1 MILLPAIDLYKGN
14 VVRLRKGEFSDST
27 VFPDAPEE
35 AALRFRQAGAECI
48 HVIDLEGAE
57 YGRPIHANILPGL
70 KRHGMRIHFGG
81 GLRTPGA
88 IETALIAGAD
98 AVYVGSALADPALA
112 ATIFARFADRI
123 IPAVDV
129 RGDRTAVDGWK
140 TTTHETPEQSVERL
154 TALGWK
160 TFLVTSVERDGC
172 GLGPDIALYER
183 ILTLFPELSILAAG
197 GTSTLSDIRALRET
211 GLAGAVLGR
220 ALYDG
225 KLDLARA
232 FAEASAC

>member
-1 MILLPAIDLYKGN
+1 MILLPAIDLYKGA
-14 VVRLRKGEFSDST
+14 VIRLRKGEFSDST
-27 VFPDAPEE
+27 VFPDAPGD

-57 YGRPIHANILPGL
+57 CGRPVHANILPGL
-70 KRHGMRIHFGG
+70 KHYGMRIHFGG
-81 GLRTPGA
+81 GLRTA
-88 IETALIAGAD
+88 ESIETALNAGAD
-98 AVYVGSALADPALA
+98 ALYVGSALADPALA
-112 ATIFARFADRI
+112 AVLFARFNERI

-129 RGDRTAVDGWK
+129 RDSRTAIDGWK
-140 TTTHETPEQSVERL
+140 TTTRETPEQSIGRL
-154 TALGWK
+154 ADLGWK

-183 ILTLFPELSILAAG
+183 ILTLFPGISILAAG
-197 GTSTLSDIRALRET
+197 GTSTVSDIRALRET

-225 KLDLARA
+225 KLDLAEA

>member
-35 AALRFRQAGAECI
+35 AALRFRQAGAECV

-57 YGRPIHANILPGL
+57 CGRPVHANILPRL
-70 KRHGMRIHFGG
+70 KRHGVRIHFGG
-81 GLRTPGA
+81 GLRTPES
-88 IETALIAGAD
+88 IETALNAGAD
-98 AVYVGSALADPALA
+98 AVYVGSALADPLLA
-112 ATIFARFADRI
+112 ESLFAHFADRI

-129 RGDRTAVDGWK
+129 RCGRTAVEGWK
-140 TTTHETPEQSVERL
+140 TTTHETPEQSVGRL
-154 TALGWK
+154 AALDWK

-183 ILTLFPELSILAAG
+183 ILALFPGLSLLAAG
-197 GTSTLSDIRALRET
+197 GISSMTDIRALKKT
-211 GLAGAVLGR
+211 GLAGAVIGR

-225 KLDLARA
+225 KLDLASA

>member
-1 MILLPAIDLYKGN
+1 MILLPAIDLYKGA

-27 VFPDAPEE
+27 VFPEAPED
-35 AALRFRQAGAECI
+35 AVLRFRQAGAESI

-57 YGRPIHANILPGL
+57 CGRPVHANVLPDL
-70 KRHGMRIHFGG
+70 KRHGLRIHFGG
-81 GLRTPGA
+81 GLRTAGS
-88 IETALIAGAD
+88 IETALNAGAD
-98 AVYVGSALADPALA
+98 AVYVGSALADPSLA
-112 ATIFARFADRI
+112 ATLFARFAERI

-129 RGDRTAVDGWK
+129 RGGRTAVDGWK
-140 TTTHETPEQSVERL
+140 TTTRETPEQSVERL

-160 TFLVTSVERDGC
+160 TLLVTSVERDGC
-172 GLGPDIALYER
+172 GLGPDVALYER
-183 ILTLFPELSILAAG
+183 ILTLFPGLSILAAG

-232 FAEASAC
+232 FAEASEC

>member
-35 AALRFRQAGAECI
+35 AAIRFRQAGAECI

-57 YGRPIHANILPGL
+57 CGRPAHANVLPLL
-70 KRHGMRIHFGG
+70 KRCGVRIHFGG
-81 GLRTPGA
+81 GLRTPES
-88 IETALIAGAD
+88 IEIALNAGAD
-98 AVYVGSALADPALA
+98 AVYVGSALADPSLA
-112 ATIFARFADRI
+112 AALSARFADRI

-129 RGDRTAVDGWK
+129 RGGRTAVDGWK

-154 TALGWK
+154 TTLGWK

-183 ILTLFPELSILAAG
+183 ILTLFPGLSILAAG
-197 GTSTLSDIRALRET
+197 GTASLTDIRALRET

-232 FAEASAC
+232 FAEASVC

>member
-14 VVRLRKGEFSDST
+14 VVRLRKGDFSDST
-27 VFPDAPEE
+27 VFPDAPED
-35 AALRFRQAGAECI
+35 AAIRFRQAGAEYI

-57 YGRPIHANILPGL
+57 CGRPVHANVLPVL
-70 KRHGMRIHFGG
+70 KRHGVRIHFGG
-81 GLRTPGA
+81 GLRAAGS
-88 IETALIAGAD
+88 IETALNAGAD
-98 AVYVGSALADPALA
+98 AVYVGSALADPSLA
-112 ATIFARFADRI
+112 ERLFARFADRI

-129 RGDRTAVDGWK
+129 RGGRTAVDGWK
-140 TTTHETPEQSVERL
+140 TTTNETPEQSVGRL

-183 ILTLFPELSILAAG
+183 ILTLFPGLSILAAG
-197 GTSTLSDIRALRET
+197 GTASVTDIRALRET

-225 KLDLARA
+225 TLDLARA
-232 FAEASAC
+232 FAEASEC

>member
-1 MILLPAIDLYKGN
+1 MILLPAIDLYKGA

-27 VFPDAPEE
+27 VFPEAPED
-35 AALRFRQAGAECI
+35 AVLRFRQAGAESI

-57 YGRPIHANILPGL
+57 CGRPVHANVLPDL
-70 KRHGMRIHFGG
+70 KRHGLRIHFGG
-81 GLRTPGA
+81 GLRTAGS
-88 IETALIAGAD
+88 IETALNAGAD
-98 AVYVGSALADPALA
+98 AVYVGSALADPSLA
-112 ATIFARFADRI
+112 ERLFARFADRI

-129 RGDRTAVDGWK
+129 RGGRTAVDGWK
-140 TTTHETPEQSVERL
+140 TTTRETPEQSVERL
-154 TALGWK
+154 TTLGWK

-183 ILTLFPELSILAAG
+183 ILPLFPELSILAAG

>member
-1 MILLPAIDLYKGN
+1 MILLPAIDLYKGA

-27 VFPDAPEE
+27 VFPEAPED
-35 AALRFRQAGAECI
+35 AVLRFRQAGAECV

-57 YGRPIHANILPGL
+57 CGRPAHANVLPLL
-70 KRHGMRIHFGG
+70 KRCGMHIHFGG
-81 GLRTPGA
+81 GLRTLEST
-88 IETALIAGAD
+88 ETALNAGAD
-98 AVYVGSALADPALA
+98 AVYVGSALADPSLA

-129 RGDRTAVDGWK
+129 RGERTAVDGWK
-140 TTTHETPEQSVERL
+140 TTTHETPEQSVGRL

-183 ILTLFPELSILAAG
+183 ILTLFPGLSILAAG
-197 GTSTLSDIRALRET
+197 GTASVTDIRTLRET

>member
-1 MILLPAIDLYKGN
+1 MILLPAIDLYKGA

-27 VFPDAPEE
+27 VFSEAPED

-57 YGRPIHANILPGL
+57 CGHPVHASVLPLL
-70 KRHGMRIHFGG
+70 KRCGMRICFGG
-81 GLRTPGA
+81 GLRTPES
-88 IETALIAGAD
+88 IETALNAGAN
-98 AVYVGSALADPALA
+98 AVYVGSALADPSLA
-112 ATIFARFADRI
+112 ESLFARFAERI

-140 TTTHETPEQSVERL
+140 TTTHETPEQSVKRL
-154 TALGWK
+154 ETLGWK

-183 ILTLFPELSILAAG
+183 ILALFPGLSLLAAG
-197 GTSTLSDIRALRET
+197 GIGSMTDIRALKKT
-211 GLAGAVLGR
+211 GLAGAVIGR

-225 KLDLARA
+225 KLDLAEA
-232 FAEASAC
+232 FAEASEC